1 MVALTCKSTVKGG
14 VCDVYLVGTCHI
26 SAKSCREV
34 EAVIRHLKP
43 EVVFLEL
50 CSRRVAALT
59 PPNLKDLKEL
69 TMEEMIEM
77 WKKNHNTLEIYGW
90 ILSKAC
96 FHILQSYFTIGL
108 SELEVFPGSEF
119 GVAYEEARKYGGKV
133 ILGDRPVQ
141 ITVGRTR
148 AMMPLWHK
156 IKLLYSLL
164 FSSDDALSIPLEKM
178 DDDDVMIF
186 VQEMGKK
193 YPTLVETFVHER
205 DQYMSS
211 KLLKI
216 ASKHRSVV
224 AVVGK
229 GHLQGIKK
237 HWQQPVVLE
246 DLMVIP
252 SKKPGSSTR
261 RILKSMGVAV
271 TAAAIVSGIYFASK
285 SK

>member
-1 MVALTCKSTVKGG
+1 MGHQLFISLCLLCQSDPLWNLVALTCKFTAKGG
-14 VCDVYLVGTCHI
+14 VCDVCLVGTCHI
-26 SAKSCREV
+26 LAKSCREV

-43 EVVFLEL
+43 EVVFLKL
-50 CSRRVAALT
+50 CSSRVAALT

-77 WKKNHNTLEIYGW
+77 WKKNHNAFEIYGG
-90 ILSKAC
+90 IFSKV
-96 FHILQSYFTIGL
+96 L

-119 GVAYEEARKYGGKV
+119 AVAYEEARKYGGKV

-141 ITVGRTR
+141 
-148 AMMPLWHK
+148 
-156 IKLLYSLL
+156 
-164 FSSDDALSIPLEKM
+164 LEKM

-186 VQEMGKK
+186 IQEMGKK
-193 YPTLVETFVHER
+193 YPTLIETFVHER
-205 DQYMSS
+205 DRYMSS

-224 AVVGK
+224 AVVRK

-246 DLMVIP
+246 DLMVSP

-271 TAAAIVSGIYFASK
+271 TVAAIVSGIYFASK

>member
-1 MVALTCKSTVKGG
+1 MGHQLFISLCLLCQSDPLWNLVALTCKFTAKGG
-14 VCDVYLVGTCHI
+14 VCDVCLVGTCHI
-26 SAKSCREV
+26 LAKSCREV

-43 EVVFLEL
+43 EVVFLKL
-50 CSRRVAALT
+50 CSSRVAALT
-59 PPNLKDLKEL
+59 PPNLKDLKV
-69 TMEEMIEM
+69 
-77 WKKNHNTLEIYGW
+77 
-90 ILSKAC
+90 
-96 FHILQSYFTIGL
+96 L

-119 GVAYEEARKYGGKV
+119 AVAYEEARKYGGKV

-141 ITVGRTR
+141 
-148 AMMPLWHK
+148 
-156 IKLLYSLL
+156 
-164 FSSDDALSIPLEKM
+164 LEKM

-186 VQEMGKK
+186 IQEMGKK
-193 YPTLVETFVHER
+193 YPTLIETFVHER
-205 DQYMSS
+205 DRYMSS

-224 AVVGK
+224 AVVRK

-246 DLMVIP
+246 DLMVSP

-271 TAAAIVSGIYFASK
+271 TVAAIVSGIYFASK